1 MGFEVHGI
9 PVITQPTHKDCWLV
23 SALMIMGDR
32 VRRMAWSQ
40 GEPMY
45 RAYGDDPHGIR
56 DDEIV
61 RTLGRMGMELVPNPP
76 KVWDATKLENCLRQ
90 RGALWCTGKW
100 RGHRHVVVAVGVNG
114 NQVTIHDPAPNRG
127 RQVIN
132 VEEFSQSVRLVASKR
147 PDN

>member
-40 GEPMY
+40 GEPMH

-90 RGALWCTGKW
+90 RGA
-100 RGHRHVVVAVGVNG
+100 G